1 MIKTLLRLPEGAGE
15 VLADLVRIAGL
26 LSIIAAAIW
35 WGVQDAA
42 IFALVLL
49 GLLVPRFIGV
59 RPAVDASFGVIL
71 LVAGWSGVLS
81 LYASVPGWDVVV
93 HFCMNG
99 ATAAIMYL
107 LLARLRIV
115 PRVQDP
121 QLSYGALIVLTAI
134 FGLAFGAL
142 WEITEW
148 LGHTFIN
155 SSIFVAYEDTIG
167 DLAAGA
173 FGSLVAGFIMKALPP
188 QKEAA
193 PVGRSG
199 ELVGSR
205 SRD

>member
-1 MIKTLLRLPEGAGE
+1 MIKTFLRFPRGAGE
-15 VLADLVRIAGL
+15 VIADLVRIAGF

-35 WGVQDAA
+35 WGLQDAA
-42 IFALVLL
+42 IFALTLL
-49 GLLVPRFIGV
+49 GLLAPRFIGV
-59 RPAVDASFGVIL
+59 RPVVDAFFGVVL
-71 LVAGWSGVLS
+71 LVAAWSGVLS

-93 HFCMNG
+93 HLCMNG
-99 ATAAIMYL
+99 ATAAMMYL

-134 FGLAFGAL
+134 FGLATGAL
-142 WEITEW
+142 WEIAEW
-148 LGHTFIN
+148 AGHTFIDE
-155 SSIFVAYEDTIG
+155 SIFVAYEDTIG

-173 FGSLVAGFIMKALPP
+173 FGSLVAGFILKALPSR
-188 QKEAA
+188 QDAA
-193 PVGRSG
+193 PMDRSD